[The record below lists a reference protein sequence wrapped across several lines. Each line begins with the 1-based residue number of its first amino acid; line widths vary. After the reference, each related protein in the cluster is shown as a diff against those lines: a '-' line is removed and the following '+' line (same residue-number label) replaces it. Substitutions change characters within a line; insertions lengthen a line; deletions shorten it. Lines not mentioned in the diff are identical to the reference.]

1 MWSSFLSER
10 VVTGET
16 VTYQSHQQ
24 PPIDYPPPSPTT
36 FVTQQWFESDAS
48 CPRCK
53 IPCSPSTDAMPVFA
67 RDWTSPFMP
76 PRSPSPLPP
85 RRDSLSPSGQSSSLS
100 SRQSELDDTT
110 PAIYEKSSGSPTPT
124 QPSDAHLLLLG
135 RDRPSSLGIASGS
148 KSVQKSPSTPA
159 LPPVHSD
166 SPYTHLHP
174 LAVSDIA
181 AHYGSITLR
190 VLGLLILLFALLR

>member
-1 MWSSFLSER
+1 M
-10 VVTGET
+10 
-16 VTYQSHQQ
+16 
-24 PPIDYPPPSPTT
+24 I
-36 FVTQQWFESDAS
+36 QWFESNTT

-85 RRDSLSPSGQSSSLS
+85 RQDSLMSPSGQSSSLLS
-100 SRQSELDDTT
+100 SRQSESDDTT
-110 PAIYEKSSGSPTPT
+110 AAIYEKLSGSPTPT
-124 QPSDAHLLLLG
+124 QPSDAHSLILG
-135 RDRPSSLGIASGS
+135 RDRPPSLGAGTGS
-148 KSVQKSPSTPA
+148 KFVKTSPSTPA

-166 SPYTHLHP
+166 SPHP

-181 AHYGSITLR
+181 AHYGSIMLR